1 MFSDKSGPDGPS
13 SQQGILLNLLG
24 RPSLFHNGK
33 DLTGQIKYRKGIALL
48 GYLAANAGTWFSRE
62 RLADLFWP
70 SLETGAARTNLRQV
84 LNNLSTLLYGAD
96 SQLLQKDGSTV
107 AFIPSAEI
115 CLDISLL
122 SDTVVDRIA
131 TGGPDTQLWRQ
142 REIEPWTSVL
152 GGEFLANLQLPDT
165 PEFDEWLEAKRMH
178 FSTRAA
184 LLLEYIC
191 RAQFSERRLTE
202 AVACAR
208 QLAALAPFDDRGN
221 FLLIS
226 ILAEV
231 GDIPAALEAFGI
243 MQKRLCEEVG
253 VAPSAR
259 LVALRDDL
267 LQRINQKEMK
277 SVTLPQLEGAE
288 KRYVA
293 ALYCAFEEMHDEDE
307 SLFYKVNAIVRERG
321 GAVASSVGRGV
332 LAIFGVAG
340 SAERATQRAALAA
353 QELLSSN
360 SPLSAFAPR
369 IGLSAGPVILR
380 LVDNTPNFSGEIPDL
395 AKLIGWSAEAGEILA
410 SEVAAQLAGEL
421 FRFELVREQSFHGFR
436 DQHKLYRLIGRA
448 GTNSSLATPLIGREN
463 EMSLLRA
470 CWKQSLESQER
481 IAVLYAPPGMGKTR
495 LAGELGN
502 WVESQGGRVR
512 RIQCRLE
519 HQYQPLAAVL
529 AEIGDQLEH
538 ATDGTQSK
546 SEIFEA
552 VIGLLVR
559 ETQQLPTLLWVDDLH
574 WADLTTRE
582 LLALLVRRLES
593 KKVLLVVTTRPSVV
607 VDYPFGI
614 TQTLELAPLSQAA
627 SLAMIAAYD
636 RDNIISEHERV
647 ELAAT
652 CAGIPLFIER
662 LVRGHLEGGVHRL
675 SVTKTLQGE
684 LDSLGSDRRVLHAA
698 AVLGERFERR
708 HLASLVPDADV
719 VSALARAAGLNL
731 VSSLPDGTCAFRH
744 ALIRDA
750 AYESLT
756 SSRRRLLHER
766 IARVFTNDPEIST
779 EEIAQHFSAAECRH
793 EALEW
798 WVRAGDQAMQR
809 EFAADAM
816 ASYQK
821 ALEQFNDAVADK
833 ALGRSI
839 RMRLGYAAHVAE
851 GYGSSLT
858 YRLFAEMAAEIESL
872 KDYDSGELFSALAGC
887 YMGGSSFARDEGLK
901 IATRLHEL
909 ARTDSERLMAF
920 FALGNTLF
928 WLGDFN
934 AAEEW
939 QKKCMALAERVS
951 FKERIRYGVD
961 DPFITSCAFNG
972 WTLWFLGKDKL
983 ACAKIEEAITLAR
996 VGKRAHALCFA
1007 LVFGACL
1014 HWYRNDV
1021 PKVADLASEALA
1033 LAKEFRFPL
1042 WEGGASLLLLWAQA
1056 ASGEMTETAILFG
1069 AAAMLQQA
1077 LPSRVTTSRWI
1088 VIYALL
1094 ARNEWEE
1101 AEKLLDIALREV
1113 EFLEEQYCVGDLL
1126 RIKAKCLEKR
1136 ALFAEAQGFYKQALA
1151 LAEQQGAK
1159 GVILRL
1165 LSAF

>member
-1 MFSDKSGPDGPS
+1 MFSDKSGPDGPKP
-13 SQQGILLNLLG
+13 QQGIVLNLLG
-24 RPSLFHNGK
+24 RPSLFHNGE

-84 LNNLSTLLYGAD
+84 LNNLSTLLNGAEC
-96 SQLLQKDGSTV
+96 QLLQKDGSTV
-107 AFIPSAEI
+107 AFIPSAGI
-115 CLDISLL
+115 RLDISLL

-191 RAQFSERRLTE
+191 RAQFSERRLAE
-202 AVACAR
+202 AVVCAR
-208 QLAALAPFDDRGN
+208 QLTALTPFDDQGN

-226 ILAEV
+226 ILAEA
-231 GDIPAALEAFGI
+231 GDIPAALEAFGV

-267 LQRINQKEMK
+267 LQRINQREVK
-277 SVTLPQLEGAE
+277 SLTSPDVGSAE

-293 ALYCAFEEMHDEDE
+293 ALYCAFDEMHDEDE
-307 SLFYKVNAIVRERG
+307 SLFEKVDAIVCQRG
-321 GAVASSVGRGV
+321 GVVASSVGRGV
-332 LAIFGVAG
+332 LAVFGVAG

-353 QELLSSN
+353 QEMLSPN
-360 SPLSAFAPR
+360 SPVAAFAPR
-369 IGLSAGPVILR
+369 IGLCAGPVILR
-380 LVDNTPNFSGEIPDL
+380 SVDNMPSFSGEIPDL
-395 AKLIGWSAEAGEILA
+395 AKLIGWGAEAGEILA

-421 FRFELVREQSFHGFR
+421 FSFELVSEHSFHGFR
-436 DQHKLYRLIGRA
+436 DKHRLYRLTGLA
-448 GTNSSLATPLIGREN
+448 GTNNSTATPLIGREN

-470 CWKQSLESQER
+470 CWKQAAESQER

-529 AEIGDQLEH
+529 AEIGDQLKD
-538 ATDGTQSK
+538 ATDGPQSK

-552 VIGLLVR
+552 VIAQLVR
-559 ETQQLPTLLWVDDLH
+559 ETKQLPTLLWVDDLH

-593 KKVLLVVTTRPSVV
+593 KKVLLVVTTRPGVV
-607 VDYPFGI
+607 VDYPSRI
-614 TQTLELAPLSQAA
+614 TQTFELAPLSQAA

-636 RDNIISEHERV
+636 RDNSISERERAD
-647 ELAAT
+647 LAAT

-662 LVRGHLEGGVHRL
+662 LVRGHLEGGLHRL
-675 SVTKTLQGE
+675 SITKTLQGE
-684 LDSLGSDRRVLHAA
+684 LDSLGGDRRVLHAA

-708 HLASLVPDADV
+708 HLASLVPDADI

-731 VSSLPDGTCAFRH
+731 VSSLSDGTCAFCH

-766 IARVFTNDPEIST
+766 IARIFANDPEISA
-779 EEIAQHFSAAECRH
+779 EEIALHYSAAECRH
-793 EALEW
+793 EAVEW
-798 WVRAGDQAMQR
+798 WIKAGDQAMQR

-821 ALEQFNDAVADK
+821 ALDQFNGAIAEE
-833 ALGRSI
+833 ALVRSI

-858 YRLFAEMAAEIESL
+858 YRLFAEMAAEIEGL

-909 ARTDSERLMAF
+909 AHTDSERLMAF

-939 QKKCMALAERVS
+939 QRKCMALGEIVS

-961 DPFITSCAFNG
+961 DPIVTSCAFNG
-972 WTLWFLGKDKL
+972 WTLWFLGKDEL
-983 ACAKIEEAITLAR
+983 ACTKADEAITLAR
-996 VGKRAHALCFA
+996 KGKRAHTLCFA
-1007 LVFGACL
+1007 LVFAACL

-1021 PKVADLASEALA
+1021 SKVAELASEALS
-1033 LAKEFRFPL
+1033 LAKEFGFPL

-1056 ASGEMTETAILFG
+1056 ASGEMAETGGLFG
-1069 AAAMLQQA
+1069 AALMLQQA

-1094 ARNEWEE
+1094 EMNEWGE
-1101 AEKLLDIALREV
+1101 AEKLVDIALREV

-1136 ALFAEAQGFYKQALA
+1136 ALFAEAQEFYSQGLA
-1151 LAEQQGAK
+1151 LAKQQGAK
-1159 GVILRL
+1159 GLISRL
-1165 LSAF
+1165 LSAS